1 MWDGQFF
8 NTNPYYP
15 NIRCTYIYM
24 FTTLQLYPIIITD
37 IFIYTYIYVYVYFD
51 ISNHHKESGYRM
63 DDHTTYAIFLT
74 MAGVV
79 LAQYIYNPCRDGHP
93 KLPVVLM

>member
-1 MWDGQFF
+1 
-8 NTNPYYP
+8 
-15 NIRCTYIYM
+15 M